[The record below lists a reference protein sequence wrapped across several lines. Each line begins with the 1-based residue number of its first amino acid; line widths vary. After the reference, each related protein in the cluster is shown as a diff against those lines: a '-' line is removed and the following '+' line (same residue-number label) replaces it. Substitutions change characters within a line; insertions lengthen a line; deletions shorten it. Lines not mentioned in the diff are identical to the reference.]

1 MLPGANA
8 VRGILDEL
16 NNRFARDYA
25 AALQELEDGANTKL
39 DDLLGELSEEELD
52 YLLTTIRA
60 RRGLLSIG
68 AAYGNEVVATSKQIL
83 AFGGAGIGLAA
94 AFLQRLS
101 EVPPF
106 ILKTVAVVAL
116 FYGNLILLSLYII
129 FSFSWQARFR
139 YPFLYFKR
147 IGNTVPFFYYQAISS
162 DTPRSMFQSGEV
174 KYKAASLYAS
184 DLVKFVRYHVDSV
197 VSEEDV
203 AADSADD
210 SSPVRRSLLR
220 AKRRIVRDEIQ
231 QYFLVVSYQGYVNQF
246 EVKMN
251 NHFLFGVIGA
261 TLGALLISGVMFFRW
276 MFL

>member
-1 MLPGANA
+1 MMPGANA
-8 VRGILDEL
+8 FLGIYDEL
-16 NNRFARDYA
+16 TNRFGRDYA
-25 AALQELEDGANTKL
+25 AALENLEDGANSDL
-39 DDLLGELSEEELD
+39 DRLLAELTEAELD
-52 YLLTTIRA
+52 FLLTTIRA

-147 IGNTVPFFYYQAISS
+147 IGNTVPFFYYQAISP
-162 DTPRSMFQSGEV
+162 DTPRSLFQTKDEKG
-174 KYKAASLYAS
+174 KAAMLYAT

-197 VSEEDV
+197 KSEQEV
-203 AADSADD
+203 APDSADD
-210 SSPVRRSLLR
+210 SSPVRPSLLR

-246 EVKMN
+246 EIKMN
-251 NHFLFGVIGA
+251 NHFLYGIIGA
-261 TLGALLISGVMFFRW
+261 IAGALLIAGVMFFR
-276 MFL
+276 